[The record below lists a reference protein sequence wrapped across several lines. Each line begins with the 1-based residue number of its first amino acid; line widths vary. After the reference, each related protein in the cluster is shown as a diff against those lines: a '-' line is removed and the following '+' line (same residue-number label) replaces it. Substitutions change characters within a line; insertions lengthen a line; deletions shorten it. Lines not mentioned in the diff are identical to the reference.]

1 MGAAMAAPFAH
12 RLRVRYHECDQ
23 QGRVFNAH
31 YFAYFDIALTE
42 LWRAAFGS
50 YEAVVSRGVDVV
62 VVQATARF
70 RAPAC
75 FDDEI
80 DVEVVVARM
89 GGTSLTLEPTVR
101 RDGELLVAARTVHV
115 CVDPATM
122 AKREIPGF
130 VREGLEPYGPPADGE
145 HELAALERSLQ
156 RAVADRDR
164 ATLERLLGPEFTL
177 TTGRVGHEVR
187 GRAEYLEVTATSYIV
202 ESFGFESLDVLELG
216 PDAAVV
222 RSRYVQRA
230 SMDGADRSQPYL
242 MTDAWARRPGGWQIV
257 SRHVSPL

>member
-1 MGAAMAAPFAH
+1 MGAMAAPFAH

-31 YFAYFDIALTE
+31 YLAYFDIALTE

-50 YEAVVSRGVDVV
+50 YQAVVDRGLDVV
-62 VVQATARF
+62 VVEATTRF

-80 DVEVVVARM
+80 DIEVLVARM
-89 GGTSLTLEPTVR
+89 GSTSLTLEESVR
-101 RDGELLVAARTVHV
+101 RDGELLVAGRTVHV
-115 CVDPATM
+115 CVDPSTM
-122 AKREIPGF
+122 AKRAIPAF
-130 VREGLEPYGPPADGE
+130 VREGLAPFGTPPGE

-156 RAVADRDR
+156 RAVADRDL
-164 ATLERLLGPEFTL
+164 ALLERLLAPEFTL
-177 TTGRVGHEVR
+177 TTGRAGNEVR
-187 GRAEYLEVTATSYIV
+187 ARAEYLDVTATRYAI
-202 ESFGFESLDVLELG
+202 ESFDFESLEVLELG
-216 PDAAVV
+216 AQAAVV

-242 MTDAWARRPGGWQIV
+242 MTDAWAQRPGGWQIV